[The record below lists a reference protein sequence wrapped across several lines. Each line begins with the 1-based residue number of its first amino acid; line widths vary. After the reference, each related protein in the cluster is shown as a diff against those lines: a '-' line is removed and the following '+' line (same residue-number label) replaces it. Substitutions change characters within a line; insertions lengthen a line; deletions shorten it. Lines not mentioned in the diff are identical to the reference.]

1 MCGWGHSIPR
11 RVQTKVIQ
19 WLLDGGPRV
28 SYSDKDG
35 CLDKQTFSKST
46 AGLAVKISK
55 WKVESILT
63 KSSKRPT
70 CWQREGSWMV
80 RKARLHGRPPSLPAT
95 VHTTIR
101 IQVSRWDSPADVS
114 PRCPGVHGGL
124 EHLGGA
130 RVHPPPRV
138 SPASPGKASSAGPR
152 SRSRCAARSS
162 LPPNLGTSYS
172 ALWFNRGMSSKL

>member
-19 WLLDGGPRV
+19 WIQLDGGPRV
-28 SYSDKDG
+28 SYSGKDG
-35 CLDKQTFSKST
+35 CLDKQTFSKPT

-63 KSSKRPT
+63 RSSKRPT

-80 RKARLHGRPPSLPAT
+80 RKARLHGRPPSLPTT

-114 PRCPGVHGGL
+114 PGCPGDHGGL

-130 RVHPPPRV
+130 RVHPP
-138 SPASPGKASSAGPR
+138 AGG
-152 SRSRCAARSS
+152 SRS
-162 LPPNLGTSYS
+162 
-172 ALWFNRGMSSKL
+172 